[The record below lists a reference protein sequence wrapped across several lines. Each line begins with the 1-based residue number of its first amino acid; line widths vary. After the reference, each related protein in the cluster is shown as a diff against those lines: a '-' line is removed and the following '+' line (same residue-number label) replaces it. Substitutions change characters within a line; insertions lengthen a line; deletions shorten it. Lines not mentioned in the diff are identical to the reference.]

1 MMMHSLTSFF
11 LFTADAHADF
21 IEAMKFVVPVA
32 LVAFLIP
39 LGLLVY
45 FIRGFAEEDAGRGR
59 KGSALKRFAILS
71 TTIFVICGLFVWLS
85 YT

>member
-1 MMMHSLTSFF
+1 MLSMTSFF

-45 FIRGFAEEDAGRGR
+45 FIRGFGEEDAGRGK
-59 KGSALKRFAILS
+59 KGSALRRLVLLS
-71 TTIFVICGLFVWLS
+71 TTIFVICGLFIWLS